1 MDRISRADCTGS
13 SAGGRID
20 RRVECATMSAQ
31 TENRMLERTS
41 FAQQNTSDCIAR
53 ARALAPLIAAHAER
67 TEQEREIASEV
78 QGRAPARCNRSY
90 FAARK
95 KFRSEEHTSELH

>member
-53 ARALAPLIAAHAER
+53 ARALAPLIAAHAEH
-67 TEQEREIASEV
+67 TERAREIASDV
-78 QGRAPARCNRSY
+78 LSALHDAQL
-90 FAARK
+90 
-95 KFRSEEHTSELH
+95 FRMLIPKSCDGSE